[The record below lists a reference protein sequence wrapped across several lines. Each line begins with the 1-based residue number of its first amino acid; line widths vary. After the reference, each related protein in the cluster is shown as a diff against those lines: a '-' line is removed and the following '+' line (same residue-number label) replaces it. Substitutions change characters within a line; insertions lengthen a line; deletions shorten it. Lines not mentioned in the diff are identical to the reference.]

1 MGAKSYVCFL
11 DVVFMGGLYRVWN
24 DILFFWTIYF
34 QFGSSGAVSV
44 VVGGLVSPSPP
55 AADNFLLL

>member
-44 VVGGLVSPSPP
+44 VGGLVSLPFP
-55 AADNFLLL
+55 AEDNFAEL